1 MKISTNFAPPF
12 KLIAPFFIIGV
23 FVFVVSIITLFW
35 FDIQTLTTLDSK
47 VLSWVHLF
55 LLGFVMMVIFG
66 AMAQLVPVVF
76 EVEHF
81 AVELYYAIYPLLLL
95 GTILMVVG
103 FVKYPIVLPFGGVVA
118 FISFGIFL
126 VETFLTLLK
135 LKQLSFVTLSV
146 IIANFFLL
154 LGLVVG
160 IILALGYS
168 GMVVVDLNRFLTT
181 HIYFVFVGYVGIS
194 IMGMSLVLLPMFWLS
209 HSFSWKWVK
218 LSLGILSCGVVCVG
232 VGALINVQEIQQL
245 GYIATLLAILLYGL
259 QIAIIHKTKVR
270 SEKDIYFKSIVASF
284 VFFVITI
291 VLAGMHLYNSSQSL
305 LLTLGWF
312 GFGFISFMISGHLY
326 KIIPFLV
333 WYERFSPYVGKRKVP
348 MLADMVPVRSA
359 NMQFLFSTVGFS
371 IVGVAL
377 LLQMQTLFFSGV
389 SFLVIGTIFLVKDIV
404 FMINFKG

>member
-23 FVFVVSIITLFW
+23 LVFVVSIITLFG
-35 FDIQTLTTLDSK
+35 FDIQTLSILDSQ

-66 AMAQLVPVVF
+66 AMAQLVPVVL

-95 GTILMVVG
+95 GTVLMVVG
-103 FVKYPIVLPFGGVVA
+103 FVKYPLLLPFGGVVA

-126 VETFLTLLK
+126 LETFLTLLK

-146 IIANFFLL
+146 IIANLFLL

-181 HIYFVFVGYVGIS
+181 HIYFVFVGYVGVS

-209 HSFSWKWVK
+209 HSFSWNWVK
-218 LSLGILSCGVVCVG
+218 LSLVILSFGVVCVG
-232 VGALINVQEIQQL
+232 VGALINIQEIQQL
-245 GYIATLLAILLYGL
+245 GYIATLLATLLYGL
-259 QIAIIHKTKVR
+259 QITIIYKTKVR
-270 SEKDIYFKSIVASF
+270 SEKDIYLKSIVASF
-284 VFFVITI
+284 VFFIITI
-291 VLAGMHLYNSSQSL
+291 VLAGIYLFNGSQSL

-333 WYERFSPYVGKRKVP
+333 WYERFSPYVGKKKVP
-348 MLADMVPVRSA
+348 MLADMIPVRSA

-377 LLQMQTLFFSGV
+377 LFQMQTLFLSGV
-389 SFLVIGTIFLVKDIV
+389 SFLVIGAVFLLKDIV
-404 FMINFKG
+404 FMINFKE